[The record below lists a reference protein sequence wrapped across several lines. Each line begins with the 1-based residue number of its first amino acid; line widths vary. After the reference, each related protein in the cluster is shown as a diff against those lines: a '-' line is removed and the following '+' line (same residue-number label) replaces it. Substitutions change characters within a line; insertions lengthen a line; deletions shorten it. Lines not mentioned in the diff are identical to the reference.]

1 MGKKSSRK
9 KMGFELES
17 ILAPVVQ
24 MREEVEGHVIN
35 MARTHKMMS
44 ACPCIE
50 CFSDI
55 VHDFIYEKY
64 EAPFSGVI
72 YEGMMNQVSKQ
83 WDSL

>member
-9 KMGFELES
+9 KMDFELES

-24 MREEVEGHVIN
+24 MREEVEGHIIN
-35 MARTHKMMS
+35 MARTHKVMS

-64 EAPFSGVI
+64 EAPFAGAV
-72 YEGMMNQVSKQ
+72 YVGMMGQVSKQ

>member
-1 MGKKSSRK
+1 
-9 KMGFELES
+9 MGFEFES

-24 MREEVEGHVIN
+24 MREEVEGHIIN

-64 EAPFSGVI
+64 EAPFAG
-72 YEGMMNQVSKQ
+72 GLRPFQR
-83 WDSL
+83 

>member
-1 MGKKSSRK
+1 MGL
-9 KMGFELES
+9 ELES
-17 ILAPVVQ
+17 ILAPILQ
-24 MREEVEGHVIN
+24 MREEVEEHIIS
-35 MARTHKMMS
+35 MARTHKMIS

-64 EAPFSGVI
+64 EAPFAGVI
-72 YEGMMNQVSKQ
+72 YEGIMNQVSNQ

>member
-44 ACPCIE
+44 ACPCIG

-64 EAPFSGVI
+64 EAPFAGVI

>member
-1 MGKKSSRK
+1 MDFKPRTLLWEKNHQE
-9 KMGFELES
+9 KMGFEFES

-24 MREEVEGHVIN
+24 MREEVEGHIIN

-64 EAPFSGVI
+64 EAPFAG
-72 YEGMMNQVSKQ
+72 GLRPFQR
-83 WDSL
+83 

>member
-1 MGKKSSRK
+1 MGLGSEL
-9 KMGFELES
+9 ELES

-64 EAPFSGVI
+64 EAPFAGVV

>member
-1 MGKKSSRK
+1 MGLGS
-9 KMGFELES
+9 ELES

-24 MREEVEGHVIN
+24 MREEVERHIIN

-55 VHDFIYEKY
+55 AHDFIYEKY
-64 EAPFSGVI
+64 EAPFAGAV
-72 YEGMMNQVSKQ
+72 YVGMMGQVSKQ